1 MVCSSSCIVATVFI
15 IGMIYMY
22 NGTLNNKDIKHYIE
36 QLTPEQKIIYEK
48 ISKERL
54 EISIKGYVL
63 GLILSL
69 LIIFYMN
76 KYKITK
82 YSGINIC
89 IVLATS
95 FLANYFYYILSPKT
109 DWMLNHT
116 ENLAQ
121 TQAWLKM
128 YRVMQYYYHMGL
140 VLGIIGTGILAYAF
154 RC

>member
-1 MVCSSSCIVATVFI
+1 MVATVFI

-22 NGTLNNKDIKHYIE
+22 NSTRNNKDIKHYIE

-54 EISIKGYVL
+54 EISIKGYIL

-128 YRVMQYYYHMGL
+128 YRIMQYYYHMGL

>member
-1 MVCSSSCIVATVFI
+1 MVCSASCMVATVFI

-22 NGTLNNKDIKHYIE
+22 NSTRNNKDIKHYIE

-54 EISIKGYVL
+54 EISIKGYIL

-128 YRVMQYYYHMGL
+128 YRIMQYYYHMGL